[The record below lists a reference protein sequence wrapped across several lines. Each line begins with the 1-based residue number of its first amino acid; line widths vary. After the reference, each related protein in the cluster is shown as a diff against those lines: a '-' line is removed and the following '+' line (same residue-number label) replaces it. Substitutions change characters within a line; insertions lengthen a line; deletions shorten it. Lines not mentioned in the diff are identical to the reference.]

1 MNEET
6 NVSVKNT
13 ETSAENAANIVT
25 GSTPSSAGSFLAAPL
40 LMDIKLPIR
49 VRMGRTQLSLRAITQ
64 LGSGSVV
71 ELDCSV
77 NDPVE
82 IVVKDRVIAEGEVVV
97 VEGNYGVRI
106 TRIAGAG
113 VQEDGSTSD
122 QLRKLSERLK

>member
-6 NVSVKNT
+6 NVQVKNT
-13 ETSAENAANIVT
+13 ETTAENATNIVT
-25 GSTPSSAGSFLAAPL
+25 GGTTGPAGSFLAAPL

-71 ELDCSV
+71 ELDCTV

-106 TRIAGAG
+106 TRIAGGG
-113 VQEDGSTSD
+113 VQGEGSTSD
-122 QLRKLSERLK
+122 QLQKLSERLK

>member
-1 MNEET
+1 MSQEID
-6 NVSVKNT
+6 VSVKNT
-13 ETSAENAANIVT
+13 EASAENAANIVT
-25 GSTPSSAGSFLAAPL
+25 EGTAGSAGSFLAAAL

-49 VRMGRTQLSLRAITQ
+49 VRLGRTQLSLRAITQ

-97 VEGNYGVRI
+97 VEGNYGVRF
-106 TRIAGAG
+106 TRIAGG
-113 VQEDGSTSD
+113 VVQEEGRTSD
-122 QLRKLSERLK
+122 QLRKRSD